1 MPSKNSCTLFV
12 LFEECCKNAGSS
24 VPWISQ
30 LRTWA
35 QTEYFTC
42 SLHHVTFN
50 ASAISIQWP
59 FCSFCLL
66 VFLNVA
72 FNKKCFIHSNVDIVE
87 DVEKSTLYILLLLLP
102 TKDTMNQK
110 WKKVCLLFYPDP
122 EARAT
127 GPSPTPWGTLTSAR
141 PGTDFRAYFTDQLLL
156 GIVKLVIWN
165 FFLTSPRHLGGVL
178 GPSPSPWRTPTS
190 ARPGT
195 DFRAF
200 SLTTFC

>member
-1 MPSKNSCTLFV
+1 MVENRSSTPILIFCCFLETPKSKAVSYAIQKFMHVIC

-87 DVEKSTLYILLLLLP
+87 DVEKSTLYFAFVAYSN
-102 TKDTMNQK
+102 KGHYESEVESVK
-110 WKKVCLLFYPDP
+110 HKVLSY
-122 EARAT
+122 
-127 GPSPTPWGTLTSAR
+127 
-141 PGTDFRAYFTDQLLL
+141 
-156 GIVKLVIWN
+156 
-165 FFLTSPRHLGGVL
+165 
-178 GPSPSPWRTPTS
+178 
-190 ARPGT
+190 
-195 DFRAF
+195 
-200 SLTTFC
+200 

>member
-1 MPSKNSCTLFV
+1 MLSKNSCTLFV
-12 LFEECCKNAGSS
+12 LFKECCKNAGSS

-87 DVEKSTLYILLLLLP
+87 DVEKSTLYFAFITYSNKGHYESEVESPEVILDLGLELKKSEFAHKSSLSIQNRS
-102 TKDTMNQK
+102 KFSK
-110 WKKVCLLFYPDP
+110 SCLAAAWWKF
-122 EARAT
+122 ER
-127 GPSPTPWGTLTSAR
+127 
-141 PGTDFRAYFTDQLLL
+141 F
-156 GIVKLVIWN
+156 
-165 FFLTSPRHLGGVL
+165 
-178 GPSPSPWRTPTS
+178 
-190 ARPGT
+190 
-195 DFRAF
+195 
-200 SLTTFC
+200 

>member
-12 LFEECCKNAGSS
+12 MFEECCKNAGSS

-87 DVEKSTLYILLLLLP
+87 DVEKSTLYF
-102 TKDTMNQK
+102 TF
-110 WKKVCLLFYPDP
+110 V
-122 EARAT
+122 
-127 GPSPTPWGTLTSAR
+127 
-141 PGTDFRAYFTDQLLL
+141 AYFNKGRNESEMESPDVILWAWGQNW
-156 GIVKLVIWN
+156 VK
-165 FFLTSPRHLGGVL
+165 G
-178 GPSPSPWRTPTS
+178 
-190 ARPGT
+190 
-195 DFRAF
+195 AF
-200 SLTTFC
+200 S